1 MMLELLDKKEN
12 LYYIGMGMVIFIF
25 MYGLLS
31 YLGAS
36 HTTSVP
42 YNMGVPVADYTGE
55 STATYIANVAISVPL
70 TIIVIWLLL
79 HLIKAM
85 FKIDLFETI
94 KRVLSG
100 NPIVEVIDVINKDGG
115 KVEVKA
121 ATFINK
127 LKTDIITD
135 MGIKPYRKSSSDLDH
150 ESFMIEK
157 KTY

>member
-1 MMLELLDKKEN
+1 MLELLDKKEN

-85 FKIDLFETI
+85 FKIDLFEF
-94 KRVLSG
+94 
-100 NPIVEVIDVINKDGG
+100 VEFNIDEFKFVEFNKDEF
-115 KVEVKA
+115 KVEELL
-121 ATFINK
+121 I
-127 LKTDIITD
+127 
-135 MGIKPYRKSSSDLDH
+135 DL
-150 ESFMIEK
+150 FA
-157 KTY
+157 